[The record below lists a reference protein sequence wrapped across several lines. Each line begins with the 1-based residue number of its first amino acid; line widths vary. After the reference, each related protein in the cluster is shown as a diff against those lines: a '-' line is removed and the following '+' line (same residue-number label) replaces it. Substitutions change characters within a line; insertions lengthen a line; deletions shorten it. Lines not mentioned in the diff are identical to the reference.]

1 MPDEK
6 ADISPTPDPKFILRS
21 RKMELDAGL
30 LGRIIGSPK
39 NAPNNLAFLVIVLA
53 FLTGLGLSVAYS
65 TQWLEFW
72 KLIVPIITLAMG
84 YVFGK
89 SSNS

>member
-6 ADISPTPDPKFILRS
+6 ADIGPTPDQKLMLRS
-21 RKMELDAGL
+21 RKMELDAGW
-30 LGRIIGSPK
+30 LGRIIGSAK

-53 FLTGLGLSVAYS
+53 FLTGLGLSIAYPN
-65 TQWLEFW
+65 QWMEFW
-72 KLIVPIITLAMG
+72 KLVIPIITLAMG

-89 SSNS
+89 SSNA